1 MLRIF
6 QAHRGKSRVWFT
18 GFEQRWNEDESSSP
32 HRETVAFTMRV
43 KPGLIEEQQRQRRQ
57 QQSCVHTS
65 QDKVHFHKERELQ
78 RGQNLDC
85 NSWMTDVEK
94 TFLWNA
100 HLQLCLLRH
109 HDRRHS
115 EEARATYSDVVLPVL
130 ITGSIQKSQVNWK
143 ENSRVRS
150 GRIAFTAEASNLKI
164 GDIRAIRRPWAD
176 YSTKNDELRKD
187 SLQEY
192 NSSTPWIKHEI
203 ISLLQQLEW

>member
-18 GFEQRWNEDESSSP
+18 GFEQRWNEEEESSSP
-32 HRETVAFTMRV
+32 HRETVAFTKRV
-43 KPGLIEEQQRQRRQ
+43 KPGLLEEQQRQRRQ
-57 QQSCVHTS
+57 QQSCVYTS
-65 QDKVHFHKERELQ
+65 QDKVHFHRERDPQ
-78 RGQNLDC
+78 RSQNLDS

-100 HLQLCLLRH
+100 HLQECELRQ

-115 EEARATYSDVVLPVL
+115 EEARATYSDVILPLWITREYTKILKLIGKRIHVWGVAALPLPQKLPVWEL
-130 ITGSIQKSQVNWK
+130 
-143 ENSRVRS
+143 
-150 GRIAFTAEASNLKI
+150 

-187 SLQEY
+187 SLQ
-192 NSSTPWIKHEI
+192 
-203 ISLLQQLEW
+203 